1 MTPPGR
7 VAIRDSERTTAEI
20 LEAAIEL
27 IETEGESGVRVHDL
41 ARNAGRTM
49 GAIYHHF
56 GSREGLIEAARALQ
70 FRGRMEAD
78 IAAIDEA
85 VERSSRPREFV
96 EELVGIMQAA
106 LSPARRRNRW
116 TRVDVVGCARARPR
130 LAAALGAEQSRIVGL
145 AADAFRKARDK
156 GLLRPDADVESIALL
171 ALQMPFAFVL
181 ADIDSSTPVHADRYA
196 RFTAAILEG
205 MLPDEHSGDGRRRSV
220 SGARARRR

>member
-1 MTPPGR
+1 MRARSEAPGR
-7 VAIRDSERTTAEI
+7 I
-20 LEAAIEL
+20 LEAAIAV
-27 IETEGESGVRVHDL
+27 IEDGGEVAIRVHDIAASCGVTGPIL
-41 ARNAGRTM
+41 YRA
-49 GAIYHHF
+49 F

-116 TRVDVVGCARARPR
+116 TRVDVVGCARARPK